1 MIKWK
6 GAGAVTGLIV
16 VGAAGWVAVVK
27 FVLTDSFL
35 VGSILSIVGGMAIG
49 AVIAVLLR
57 SWWLK
62 GLTKTGK

>member
-16 VGAAGWVAVVK
+16 VGAAGWSAIVK

-49 AVIAVLLR
+49 VVIAVLLR
-57 SWWLK
+57 NWWFK
-62 GLTKTGK
+62 GFEKGRR